1 MITLSCQRATNTMPV
16 TPRAALA
23 GAPHTYLVE
32 VVSANAAPVLASSD
46 EQRAF
51 IANLEAVRGCFA
63 ARLFA
68 AAVHADRFQLVLRH
82 QSERRDRDET
92 LRARWQA
99 LYPGRRGP
107 LTGWSARFTTLAGF
121 MQVLLQRYG
130 RDRHERDGGSGR
142 QWAQRYRAV
151 LLTDDRALLA
161 ICGAVVGQASA
172 AWTSLMPG
180 PVTLAP
186 LPLRGE
192 GALIMPADEAPP
204 GMPPASLDPTGVA
217 AAQITGPPA
226 DLARTYAQAMRQAW
240 AIGQPESLHEVLA
253 RLGRATGKG
262 RHRRQHELEDDL
274 GLCAVW
280 G

>member
-1 MITLSCQRATNTMPV
+1 MTASYLHGSPM

-23 GAPHTYLVE
+23 GSPHTYLVE
-32 VVSANAAPVLASSD
+32 VVSANAAAVLASST
-46 EQRAF
+46 EQLAF
-51 IANLEAVRGCFA
+51 AANLEAVRACFS
-63 ARLFA
+63 ARIFSFA
-68 AAVHADRFQLVLRH
+68 LHADRIQLVLRH
-82 QSERRDRDET
+82 QAERRDGDEA

-107 LTGWSARFTTLAGF
+107 ATGWSDRFTTLAGF

-130 RDRHERDGGSGR
+130 RERHERTGGSGR
-142 QWAQRYRAV
+142 QWAHRYRAV
-151 LLTDDRALLA
+151 LLSDDRALLA
-161 ICGAVVGQASA
+161 ISGAVVGQATA
-172 AWTSLMPG
+172 LWTSLMPG
-180 PVTLAP
+180 PVRLAS

-192 GALIMPADEAPP
+192 GALTMPADEAPP
-204 GMPPASLDPTGVA
+204 GMPPASLDPLGIA
-217 AAQITGPPA
+217 AARVTGPPA

-262 RHRRQHELEDDL
+262 RRRRLHELDDAL